1 MTTSRK
7 ILSMQALARRVA
19 AAHAS
24 HRRVVFTNG
33 CYDLIHAG
41 HVQLLER
48 AKSLGDLLIIGINSD
63 RSVRGLKG
71 SGRPVVAERD
81 RARLLAALAAVDYV
95 TIFDQPSPQQLIERL
110 KPDVLVKGADWNA
123 AQIVGKDVVQQRG
136 GRVVRIPLRRGYS
149 TTNLIK
155 RIQALR

>member
-1 MTTSRK
+1 MP
-7 ILSMQALARRVA
+7 ALARRVA